1 MVAAKA
7 MRLRRHEQRRIL
19 SDWVWRMVRMVPRS
33 DLPRGLLLTP
43 LPGFGYAFQDAMR
56 DRSGYSTSSTRR
68 HGRP

>member
-19 SDWVWRMVRMVPRS
+19 SDWLWWTVRMVPRS

-56 DRSGYSTSSTRR
+56 GRSEYSTSST
-68 HGRP
+68 HQHDRP